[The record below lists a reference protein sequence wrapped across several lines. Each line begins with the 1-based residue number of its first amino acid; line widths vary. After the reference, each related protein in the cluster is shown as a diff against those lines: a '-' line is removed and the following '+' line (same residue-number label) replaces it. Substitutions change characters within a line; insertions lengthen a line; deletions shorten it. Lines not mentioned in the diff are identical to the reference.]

1 VTNGVTDRVRKTSAG
16 VREPGEG
23 KGEPMKR
30 RQKRSAVRTVAVA
43 AIALLVAMMVGLG
56 TSAAQ
61 SPQGKAKKYKGTRA
75 IIVDSTTGQLRLPT
89 QEEVDQAVKGISSL
103 VVRPV
108 EDAQERTLSSG
119 AVAISLD
126 GGGVVLARPNGDGT
140 FETRCV
146 FTFEEGADFLG
157 LVEDESIV

>member
-1 VTNGVTDRVRKTSAG
+1 MASMIAPG
-16 VREPGEG
+16 VREPADG
-23 KGEPMKR
+23 KGAPMKK
-30 RQKRSAVRTVAVA
+30 RQKRGAVRILVVA
-43 AIALLVAMMVGLG
+43 AIALVVAMIGLG
-56 TSAAQ
+56 TSAQ

-75 IIVDSTTGQLRLPT
+75 IVVDANTGQPRLPT

-103 VVRPV
+103 VVKPV
-108 EDAQERTLSSG
+108 EEARERTMSSG
-119 AVAISLD
+119 AVAVSLD

-157 LVEDESIV
+157 LVEDESIL

>member
-1 VTNGVTDRVRKTSAG
+1 MN
-16 VREPGEG
+16 
-23 KGEPMKR
+23 R
-30 RQKRSAVRTVAVA
+30 RQKRSAVRTVVVA
-43 AIALLVAMMVGLG
+43 AIALLVAMIGLG
-56 TSAAQ
+56 TSAQ

-75 IIVDSTTGQLRLPT
+75 IVVDSNTGQLRLPT

-103 VVRPV
+103 VVKPV
-108 EDAQERTLSSG
+108 EDAQERTMSSG
-119 AVAISLD
+119 AVAVSLD

-157 LVEDESIV
+157 LVEDESIL